1 MTSRT
6 TTHQPRLDD
15 PDPAEVDALAD
26 VIEEVRT
33 RPGITSADTLAW
45 EILQAGW
52 YRTPEAT
59 R

>member
-1 MTSRT
+1 MTRFT
-6 TTHQPRLDD
+6 ATHQPRLHD

-52 YRTPEAT
+52 HRTPEST